1 MDEQTSNILSYFLF
15 QRPAF
20 VPHNCTLGGEQ
31 ALEDIQEVG
40 GRRSKGRTNFEQ
52 GGAFKSRRMPGMKMP
67 DILSINSWFFFWTKE

>member
-1 MDEQTSNILSYFLF
+1 MVVFPSIIFRHMDEQTSSILSYFLF

-40 GRRSKGRTNFEQ
+40 GGARAGRILNKGGLSRA
-52 GGAFKSRRMPGMKMP
+52 GGCP
-67 DILSINSWFFFWTKE
+67 E